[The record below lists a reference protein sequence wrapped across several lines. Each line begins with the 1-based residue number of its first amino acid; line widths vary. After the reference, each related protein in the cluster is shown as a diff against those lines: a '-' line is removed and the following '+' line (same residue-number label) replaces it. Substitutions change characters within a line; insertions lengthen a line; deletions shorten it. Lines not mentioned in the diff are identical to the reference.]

1 MVYILGQLK
10 VENFGKWKSTFDGV
24 SAQRKEAGSKEALVF
39 SNSNDQ
45 NEVVIL
51 FKWDNM
57 ENAEKYFESDFLKK
71 RLKEAGSQITSITY
85 LDEVEKTI

>member
-1 MVYILGQLK
+1 MVYVLGQLK

-39 SNSNDQ
+39 SNSTDQ

-51 FKWDNM
+51 FNGTTWKM
-57 ENAEKYFESDFLKK
+57 H
-71 RLKEAGSQITSITY
+71 RSISNQTF
-85 LDEVEKTI
+85 

>member
-1 MVYILGQLK
+1 MVYVLGQLK

-24 SAQRKEAGSKEALVF
+24 SAQRIEAGSKEALVF
-39 SNSNDQ
+39 SNSKDQ